1 MQESSRPTSARPQ
14 SEKSNNDVY
23 PSGSLWNNPPA
34 SVFPQGNNEVFPA
47 WNIHSNNELYPA
59 FRDLRFSIT
68 ETAKT
73 RFSRVR
79 LTRGTARALLGF
91 SRRVRP
97 GKNEVYPVCQAALKG
112 RNVCKNESSLLGRIR
127 SESPDFGFWDLL
139 RRHSYK
145 RDIPGNP
152 VCITVPKLLN
162 DEVYLRSRRG

>member
-91 SRRVRP
+91 SRKGQAGEKTRFIRFARP
-97 GKNEVYPVCQAALKG
+97 PRDKTFPASHLWPE
-112 RNVCKNESSLLGRIR
+112 RIR

-145 RDIPGNP
+145 RDRDIPGTRF
-152 VCITVPKLLN
+152 VS
-162 DEVYLRSRRG
+162 RSRNC